1 MIKEIN
7 DYLTELKIGDR
18 LELLFKITGIK
29 WLVKKIYPNC
39 KCEQRKDYLNE
50 IQIKRK

>member
-7 DYLTELKIGDR
+7 DYLKELKLGDR
-18 LELLFKITGIK
+18 LELIFKITGIK
-29 WLVKKIYPNC
+29 WLVKKIHPNC